1 MNNPLRIAFIG
12 FRHGHIM
19 GLYTA
24 ARKHSAVR
32 VVAAAEDHA
41 ETVESLKRDGKVE
54 LTHDDWRNVI
64 ANVDC
69 DAIAVGDYFGR
80 RGLIII
86 AALKAGKHIIADK
99 PICTKLNELD
109 EIESLV
115 TQQKRAIGCLLD
127 LRDDGA
133 YITARKLIREGQIGE
148 VHTVIVTAQH
158 PLFFGKRAGW
168 YFEPGKHGGTLNDI
182 GVHAIDMIPWLTGRK
197 LDAVVAARAWN
208 ARVPQH
214 PHFQDAA
221 QFMLKLDNGGGVL
234 GDMSY
239 LTPDGIA
246 YAAPQYWR
254 LTCHG
259 SEGVLETKLHSKTVQ
274 IATRN
279 DKEMHS
285 VPAEAD
291 AEDGCL
297 EAFLADIS
305 GKKVDGAL
313 TTGDVLRATRQ
324 SLLTQQAA
332 DSERRDL
339 PLR

>member
-1 MNNPLRIAFIG
+1 
-12 FRHGHIM
+12 M
-19 GLYTA
+19 GLYSA
-24 ARKHSAVR
+24 AKRHPSVR
-32 VVAAAEDHA
+32 VAAATEDHA
-41 ETVESLKRDGKVE
+41 ETIESMRRDGKVE
-54 LTHDDWRNVI
+54 LTHNDWQQVI

-69 DAIAVGDYFGR
+69 DAVAVGDYFGR
-80 RGLIII
+80 RGQIII
-86 AALKAGKHIIADK
+86 AALKAGKHVIADK
-99 PICTKLNELD
+99 PICTKLDELD

-115 TQQKRAIGCLLD
+115 AKQNRVIGCLLD
-127 LRDDGA
+127 LRDSGA
-133 YITARKLIREGQIGE
+133 YITARKLIQDGKIGE

-197 LDAVVAARAWN
+197 LEQVVAARAWN

-221 QFMLKLDNGGGVL
+221 QFMLKLDNGGGVM

-246 YAAPQYWR
+246 YNAPQYWR

-259 SEGVLETKLHSKTVQ
+259 SEGVIETKLHSKTVQ

-279 DKEMHS
+279 DKE
-285 VPAEAD
+285 VQTIPAEAD
-291 AEDGCL
+291 VEDGCL
-297 EAFLADIS
+297 QAFLAEIA
-305 GKKVDGAL
+305 GQKMNGAL
-313 TTGDVLRATRQ
+313 TTSDVLRASRQ
-324 SLLTQQAA
+324 SLLIQQAA
-332 DSERRDL
+332 DSGRRDL
-339 PLR
+339 PI